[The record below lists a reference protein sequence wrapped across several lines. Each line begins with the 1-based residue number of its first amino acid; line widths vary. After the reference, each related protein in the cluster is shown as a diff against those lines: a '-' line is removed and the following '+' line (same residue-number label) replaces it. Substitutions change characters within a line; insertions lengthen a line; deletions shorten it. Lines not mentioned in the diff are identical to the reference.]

1 MSSPFTALISASLN
15 QPASNWQQCLTDII
29 SAFDCTTGTIHILDE
44 RTQLLK
50 LQAQQGLPDF
60 LIPKMAEIP
69 IGKGMA
75 GIAAERRQPVEMC
88 NLQTDNSGVARPAA
102 KETRVAGSIAV
113 PMLLDGKLYG
123 TLGIAKPV
131 PYDFAEKE
139 VNDLMEI
146 GAEISCFIHCN
157 SVKSSLDQQ

>member
-1 MSSPFTALISASLN
+1 MSSSIATLISASLN
-15 QPASNWQQCLTDII
+15 QPASNWHQCLTDII

-50 LQAQQGLPDF
+50 LEAQQGLPDF
-60 LIPKMAEIP
+60 LIPKMTEIP
-69 IGKGMA
+69 VGKGMA

-88 NLQTDNSGVARPAA
+88 NLQKDNSGVARPAA
-102 KETRVAGSIAV
+102 KETKVEGSIAV
-113 PMLLDGKLYG
+113 PLLLDGKLYG

-131 PYDFAEKE
+131 PYDFTEKE

-146 GAEISCFIHCN
+146 GEEISRFIRSN
-157 SVKSSLDQQ
+157 SVQSRNMN